1 MNIDN
6 KNLKMFNL
14 VIIVVLAGILVTA
27 FGGILMQRQNLPLS
41 ENGIGADR
49 SSIPIQPESAQS
61 GPNGKL
67 VLSTGIILL
76 LVGFGFLIVTLWVGL
91 QRLRHYPN

>member
-1 MNIDN
+1 MKIDN

-14 VIIVVLAGILVTA
+14 VILVVLAGILVTA
-27 FGGILMQRQNLPLS
+27 FGGILMQRQNLSLS

-61 GPNGKL
+61 GPKGKL

-91 QRLRHYPN
+91 QRLRHYPH